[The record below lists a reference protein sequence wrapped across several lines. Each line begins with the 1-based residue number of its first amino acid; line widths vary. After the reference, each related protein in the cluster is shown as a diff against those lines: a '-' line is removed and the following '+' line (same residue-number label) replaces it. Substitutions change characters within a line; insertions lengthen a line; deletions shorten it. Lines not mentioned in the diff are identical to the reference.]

1 MVVFADAATSV
12 CEAIGACSAETKS
25 LPARQTR
32 KTPKWVSFLCNY
44 LLAEADVDAAAR
56 IVVGVEVEVGGK
68 CLRGVD

>member
-1 MVVFADAATSV
+1 MVVFAAAATSES
-12 CEAIGACSAETKS
+12 EAIGAGSAETKS

-44 LLAEADVDAAAR
+44 LLAEADVDAAGIA
-56 IVVGVEVEVGGK
+56 VGVEVEVGGK